1 MATNIKTYYKAG
13 GGVVVTVPSPDVTR
27 VIAIH
32 ATTTVAGSF
41 LLHDSTTAA
50 GKIKFWVPGSAT
62 ADIYM
67 GELGIRFDGSI
78 SASMPANAA
87 TLTLIV
93 G

>member
-1 MATNIKTYYKAG
+1 MATNITTHYKAG

-50 GKIKFWVPGSAT
+50 GKIRFWVTTNGT

>member
-1 MATNIKTYYKAG
+1 MATNITTHYKAG
-13 GGVVVTVPSPDVTR
+13 GGVVVNEPSPKITR
-27 VIAIH
+27 VLALH

-50 GKIKFWVPGSAT
+50 GKIQFWVTTNGT

-67 GELGIRFDGSI
+67 GELGVRFDGTI